1 MLLIHLYFKI
11 NLRKKILLSASF
23 ILLIQVGIVAQT
35 ENYSIVKSFL
45 SSDKYD
51 EFSPVYYKNGIVFTS
66 NRNQNPLINYS
77 DSLDKGLFKIYF
89 IENDSNAKWQ
99 KSQPFSKFPE
109 SRFNDG
115 PATFNST
122 GDTVYFSRNLEVKGK
137 LKYMSGP
144 RNKLGIFYSVLVEGK
159 WSPASELRFNNEWY
173 NNTTPYLSPDG
184 KRLYFASDKSGGYGG
199 SDLYYCQWI
208 NDYWDNPVNLGP
220 VINTSGNEA
229 YPFIDDSG
237 GLYFA
242 SDGHP
247 GLGGKDIF
255 YSKLDDSNW
264 KEPVHLNSPINSV
277 YDDFGL
283 VCDSVLSEGY
293 FSSNR
298 DKSIDI
304 YKYKT
309 NFHQFFYCENQ
320 ETAQK
325 CFQFIDDSGID
336 INPIN
341 MQYEWDFGNNE
352 KASGLIVDHCFP
364 LPGRYSIK
372 QNIIDKK
379 TRRILL
385 TKLSYSL
392 DLKPIEQAVITG
404 DSIAVVGEKI
414 KLTGKNFYIPGYN
427 ILSYNWDLGNG
438 IKSQGE
444 EITHVFTEK
453 GKFQI
458 RLGLILK
465 KNNSNRIK
473 EVCVSRKLNVF
484 SNSTERDGYLKGSKI
499 ITPEFPEI
507 IKYKHAII
515 DSMYSAKNELKN
527 SAVFQVLIFQSK
539 KRNNLTSNI
548 FNNIESQ
555 YTVKEIFHPKENIYN
570 YIIDEKINFMD
581 ANPAL
586 QVAIDKG
593 FNDARI
599 ITFIHNDPAEK
610 ELNNIK
616 RVYGM
621 STDTLF
627 EKNDISLAGFPMLD
641 QIALMM
647 KKYPNIK
654 LIVATHTDNKGT
666 SENNLELSK
675 ERTSSITK
683 YLTNMGINSSRLI
696 PKYYGASQPIA
707 SNYTESERKRNRRV
721 EFTIIKE

>member
-1 MLLIHLYFKI
+1 MAII
-11 NLRKKILLSASF
+11 
-23 ILLIQVGIVAQT
+23 AQS
-35 ENYSIVKSFL
+35 ENYSIKKSFL

-66 NRNQNPLINYS
+66 NRNKNPLFNYS
-77 DSLDKGLFKIYF
+77 DSLNKGLFKIYF
-89 IENDSNAKWQ
+89 IENDNNAKWQ
-99 KSQPFSKFPE
+99 NSKPFSKFLK

-115 PATFNST
+115 PATFNSK
-122 GDTVYFSRNLEVKGK
+122 GDTVYFSRNLEVKGRIK
-137 LKYMSGP
+137 DVSGP
-144 RNKLGIFYSVLVEGK
+144 KNKLGIFYSIMIDGK
-159 WSPASELRFNNEWY
+159 WTPASELRFNNEWY
-173 NNTTPYLSPDG
+173 NNSTPFLSMDG
-184 KRLYFASDKSGGYGG
+184 KRLYFASDKPGGYGG
-199 SDLYYCQWI
+199 SDLYYCRWVR
-208 NDYWDNPVNLGP
+208 DYWDNPVNLGP

-229 YPFIDDSG
+229 YPFVDDTG

-255 YSKLDDSNW
+255 YSKLSDSDW
-264 KEPVHLNSPINSV
+264 KEPVHLDSPINSV

-283 VCDSVLSEGY
+283 VCDSVFSEGY

-320 ETAQK
+320 ETAQN
-325 CFQFIDDSGID
+325 CFQFIDDAGID

-341 MQYEWDFGNNE
+341 MQYEWDFGDNE
-352 KASGLIVDHCFP
+352 KVSGLIVNHCFP
-364 LPGRYSIK
+364 LAGSYLVK

-392 DLKPIEQAVITG
+392 DLKLIEQAVITG
-404 DSIAVVGEKI
+404 DSIAIVGEEI
-414 KLTGKNFYIPGYN
+414 KLNGKNSYLPGYT
-427 ILSYNWDLGNG
+427 ILSYSWEIGNG
-438 IKSQGE
+438 INAQGD

-465 KNNSNRIK
+465 KNNSNKIK
-473 EVCVSRKLNVF
+473 EVCVSRILNVF
-484 SNSTERDGYLKGSKI
+484 SNSTERDAYLKGSKN

-507 IKYKHAII
+507 NKYKHAII
-515 DSMYSAKNELKN
+515 DSLYSAKNDLQN
-527 SAVFQVLIFQSK
+527 SAVYQVMIFQSK
-539 KRNNLTSNI
+539 IRNDITSNI
-548 FNNIESQ
+548 FENIETQ
-555 YTVKEIFHPKENIYN
+555 YTVKEIFHSNENFYS
-570 YIIDEKINFMD
+570 YIIDEKAIFMD
-581 ANPAL
+581 AYPAL
-586 QVAIDKG
+586 QDAIDMG

-599 ITFIHNDPAEK
+599 ITFIHTDPAEK

-616 RVYGM
+616 RVYGT

-627 EKNDISLAGFPMLD
+627 EKNDFIISLGGFPMLD

-654 LIVATHTDNKGT
+654 LIVATHTDNIGT
-666 SENNLELSK
+666 NENNLKLSK

-683 YLTNMGINSSRLI
+683 YLSDMGIKSNRLI
-696 PKYYGASQPIA
+696 PKYYGASQPIT

-721 EFTIIKE
+721 EFSIINE